1 MNVFNIFPILLSLNS
16 ITINNNLVKKIVFLL
31 SLILIISCKK
41 KENNNSD
48 KTIADSAEQPA
59 EIAKKEKKDH
69 QLRNIKKAEITPNVD
84 GDMNDA
90 IWNETKW
97 YPMDQNWIGEFPDVN
112 DFFGRYKMAW
122 TPEALYILVE
132 IKDDV
137 LYDQYK
143 DPLKLW
149 WDDDCV
155 EIFIDA
161 DNSGGEHQYN
171 NNAFAY
177 HVALDGNVIDLDAS
191 KKPLLYN
198 NHVKMKRKTDGD
210 VTVWEFEMIVFD
222 DTYEE
227 GKANDPVVLSKDQK
241 LGFAIA
247 YNDNDASKERENFMG
262 SVFVPGE
269 DKNQGWINADIFG
282 TIVLVE

>member
-1 MNVFNIFPILLSLNS
+1 MFLISFHSLK
-16 ITINNNLVKKIVFLL
+16 IQFINYNTQTLKKIAFIL
-31 SLILIISCKK
+31 SLIILISCKNQEPK
-41 KENNNSD
+41 SSD
-48 KTIADSAEQPA
+48 KTIADSTEKTALP
-59 EIAKKEKKDH
+59 KKEKKDH
-69 QLRNIKKAEITPNVD
+69 QIRDIKKAEIAPNVD
-84 GDMNDA
+84 GDMDDP
-90 IWNETKW
+90 IWNQTKW
-97 YPMDQNWIGEFPDVN
+97 YPMDQNWIGEFPDIK
-112 DFFGRYKMAW
+112 DFFGRYKMTW

-132 IKDDV
+132 IKDDI

-177 HVALDGNVIDLDAS
+177 HVALDGNVVDLDS
-191 KKPLLYN
+191 QKKPLLYN
-198 NHVKMKRKTDGD
+198 NHVKMKRTTKDD
-210 VTVWEFEMIVFD
+210 VSIWEFELTVYD
-222 DTYEE
+222 DTYQE

-247 YNDNDASKERENFMG
+247 YNDNDTSKERENFMG

-282 TIVLVE
+282 TIVLIE

>member
-1 MNVFNIFPILLSLNS
+1 MIKQIISAKQIALILGLTLLLVNCKKEIKPSS
-16 ITINNNLVKKIVFLL
+16 DNLV
-31 SLILIISCKK
+31 
-41 KENNNSD
+41 
-48 KTIADSAEQPA
+48 ADTTEQLA
-59 EIAKKEKKDH
+59 QVKHVKKDH
-69 QLRNIKKAEITPNVD
+69 QVREIKKAEITPNVD
-84 GDMNDA
+84 GNMDDP
-90 IWNETKW
+90 IWNESKW
-97 YPMDQNWIGEFPDVN
+97 YPMDQNWIGAFPTVQ
-112 DFFGRYKMAW
+112 DFLGRYKMTW
-122 TPEALYILVE
+122 TPEAIYILAE

-137 LYDQYK
+137 LFDQYK

-161 DNSGGEHQYN
+161 DNSGGEHQFN

-177 HVALDGNVIDLDAS
+177 HIALDGNVIDLDAS

-198 NHVKMKRKTDGD
+198 NHVTTKRITEGD
-210 VTVWEFEMIVFD
+210 VTVWEFELIVYD

-227 GKANDPVVLSKDQK
+227 GKTNDPVVLAKDQK
-241 LGFAIA
+241 IGFAIA
-247 YNDNDASKERENFMG
+247 YNDNDGSKERENFMG

-282 TIVLVE
+282 TIILVE

>member
-1 MNVFNIFPILLSLNS
+1 MKKLIILLVL
-16 ITINNNLVKKIVFLL
+16 T
-31 SLILIISCKK
+31 LIIGCKNK
-41 KENNNSD
+41 NSHNSG
-48 KTIADSAEQPA
+48 KVIADVNEKAA
-59 EIAKKEKKDH
+59 LKKQEKKDH
-69 QLRNIKKAEITPNVD
+69 QVRQIKKAEIAPNVD
-84 GDMNDA
+84 GKMDDP

-97 YPMDQNWIGEFPDVN
+97 YPMDQNWIGEFPDVK
-112 DFFGRYKMAW
+112 DFFGRYKMTW

-132 IKDDV
+132 IKDDI

-161 DNSGGEHQYN
+161 DNSGGEHQFN

-177 HVALDGNVIDLDAS
+177 HIALDGNVIDLDS
-191 KKPLLYN
+191 QKKPVLYN
-198 NHVKMKRKTDGD
+198 NHVKTRRITNGD
-210 VTVWEFEMIVFD
+210 VSVWEFELIVYD
-222 DTYEE
+222 DSYQE
-227 GKANDPVVLSKDQK
+227 GKTNDPVILSKDQR

-247 YNDNDASKERENFMG
+247 YNDNDNSKERENFMG

-282 TIVLVE
+282 TIILEE

>member
-1 MNVFNIFPILLSLNS
+1 MKKLTIILVLA
-16 ITINNNLVKKIVFLL
+16 F
-31 SLILIISCKK
+31 IIGCKK
-41 KENNNSD
+41 EGNSNSG
-48 KTIADSAEQPA
+48 KVIADVN
-59 EIAKKEKKDH
+59 KKTTLKKQEKKDH
-69 QLRNIKKAEITPNVD
+69 QIRQIKKAEIAPNVD
-84 GDMNDA
+84 GNMDDP

-97 YPMDQNWIGEFPDVN
+97 YPMDQNWIGEFPDFK
-112 DFFGRYKMAW
+112 DFLGRYKMTW

-132 IKDDV
+132 IKDDI
-137 LYDQYK
+137 LYDQHK

-177 HVALDGNVIDLDAS
+177 HIALDGNVVDLDS
-191 KKPLLYN
+191 QKKPVLYN
-198 NHVKMKRKTDGD
+198 NHVTTKRITDGD
-210 VTVWEFEMIVFD
+210 VTVWEFELIVYD

-227 GKANDPVVLSKDQK
+227 GKTNDPVVLSKDQK

-247 YNDNDASKERENFMG
+247 YNDNDSSKERENFMG
-262 SVFVPGE
+262 SVFVPGQ

>member
-1 MNVFNIFPILLSLNS
+1 M
-16 ITINNNLVKKIVFLL
+16 KKIAI
-31 SLILIISCKK
+31 ILVLALTICCKK
-41 KENNNSD
+41 EGNKNSEKAVVDVKEQLTD
-48 KTIADSAEQPA
+48 TQQ
-59 EIAKKEKKDH
+59 EKKDH
-69 QLRNIKKAEITPNVD
+69 QIREVKKAEIAPNVD
-84 GDMNDA
+84 GDMSDP
-90 IWNETKW
+90 IWNQTKW
-97 YPMDQNWIGEFPDVN
+97 YPMDQNWIGEFPTIQ
-112 DFFGRYKMAW
+112 DFLGRYKIAW

-132 IKDDV
+132 IKDDK
-137 LYDQYK
+137 LYDQNK

-161 DNSGGEHQYN
+161 DNSGGGHQYN

-177 HVALDGNVIDLDAS
+177 HVALDGNVVDMDA
-191 KKPLLYN
+191 KKQPILYN
-198 NHVKMKRKTDGD
+198 NHVSTKRITNGD
-210 VTVWEFEMIVFD
+210 VSVWEFELIVYD

-227 GKANDPVVLSKDQK
+227 GKTNDAVVLSKDQK
-241 LGFAIA
+241 IGFAIA
-247 YNDNDASKERENFMG
+247 YNDNDGSKERENFMG